1 MSNQEILDQIA
12 KFEKGLSNPNIPE
25 STKNTIK
32 SKIEGLKGQLEK
44 VEEKVEKKE
53 QKLEA
58 EEKKIQSELEDNIA
72 KWEKGLSNP
81 NIPASAKEAIKKK
94 IAAAKEEVAKQKAE
108 IKEDK
113 KESEAEKKEVKAAV
127 KKLAEVAK
135 KAGKVKTKRKAVPK
149 PEIKE
154 DEREKKSE
162 KRQSKL
168 KGMMAQLESLIN
180 KNKYLKAKYEG
191 KGVDLERDASRPA
204 KPFGY
209 RFTGKDNYAVPTK
222 EQIKKG
228 LKDGSVDYEGRPNRS
243 DKTPKKQYK
252 LAHGGDVDNENAEM
266 VLSKAKELKHHADE
280 LKNVVKPNSKVEAW
294 EVAKMER
301 AATDASDVTH
311 YEDGKKMY
319 MAKGGFVGKGE
330 LVWRK
335 LSDSK
340 KMEFLNENFT
350 PQITPKSQEKLVGK
364 SWNFL
369 PKNVKIKFEAK
380 YANEEEYAKGG
391 MTKKSYKTQGYDDKE
406 DERLAMKHGKMAD
419 KDLKST
425 HARRDDAQ
433 FEERM
438 KKGGKLST
446 KAKYIPKRDIEEVEV
461 NQNGKEKMI
470 DGADLLDGIYV
481 KKKVPAKKKA
491 TKKASG
497 GVVKP
502 KSNRGG
508 NVGQIVKL
516 AKEIRKDGEKWTDA
530 VKRAS
535 AQLKK

>member
-1 MSNQEILDQIA
+1 L
-12 KFEKGLSNPNIPE
+12 
-25 STKNTIK
+25 K
-32 SKIEGLKGQLEK
+32 S
-44 VEEKVEKKE
+44 
-53 QKLEA
+53 
-58 EEKKIQSELEDNIA
+58 
-72 KWEKGLSNP
+72 
-81 NIPASAKEAIKKK
+81 
-94 IAAAKEEVAKQKAE
+94 
-108 IKEDK
+108 
-113 KESEAEKKEVKAAV
+113 
-127 KKLAEVAK
+127 
-135 KAGKVKTKRKAVPK
+135 
-149 PEIKE
+149 
-154 DEREKKSE
+154 
-162 KRQSKL
+162 
-168 KGMMAQLESLIN
+168 
-180 KNKYLKAKYEG
+180 KYEG

-209 RFTGKDNYAVPTK
+209 RFTGKDNFDVPTK

-266 VLSKAKELKHHADE
+266 VLSKAKELEHHADE

-311 YEDGKKMY
+311 YEDGKVSSSEY

-369 PKNVKIKFEAK
+369 PKNVKIKFETK

-406 DERLAMKHGKMAD
+406 DERLAMKDGKMAG

-425 HARRDDAQ
+425 RARRDDAR
-433 FEERM
+433 FEERGKM
-438 KKGGKLST
+438 AKGGKLST
-446 KAKYIPKRDIEEVEV
+446 KAKYIPKRDIEEVEIDK
-461 NQNGKEKMI
+461 NGKEVEI

-481 KKKVPAKKKA
+481 KKASYKKKVE
-491 TKKASG
+491 KKASG
-497 GVVKP
+497 GQLKPKP
-502 KSNRGG
+502 KSKAKGTVGGGKLGNKGG
-508 NVGQIVKL
+508 NLANVVKL

-535 AQLKK
+535 AQLKKDK